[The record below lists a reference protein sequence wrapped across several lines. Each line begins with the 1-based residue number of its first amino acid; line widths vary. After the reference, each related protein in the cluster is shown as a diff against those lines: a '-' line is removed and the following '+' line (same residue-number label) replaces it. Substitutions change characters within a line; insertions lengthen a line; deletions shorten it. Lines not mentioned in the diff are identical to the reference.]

1 MGDVSKVDQR
11 GFVNP
16 PRPAGPPGEPAFL
29 DGAAAAAH
37 LGVKRETLYAYASR
51 GLVRS
56 EPIGREGGDPSTP
69 RHGRERRYRKD
80 DLDRLKARHDAR
92 SGHGAVAAGALRW
105 GEPVLESALTAIDA
119 GGPRYRGQAAVELAE
134 SSSFEAVAELL
145 WSGVLPAEPPAWRAD
160 GIGVR
165 AGSLGALLPPGSHPL
180 ATLALAV
187 PALGAVD
194 PHRFGAEAEPEKVRA
209 RALVL
214 RLAALLGFA
223 ADRGRARAA
232 VASGSVARAVL
243 VGHGGRVDPAAERAV
258 NRALVLLADH
268 ELNASAFAVRI
279 TASAGADLYACF
291 SAGLAAAS
299 GPLHGGSCD
308 RVEAL
313 VADAGSAAGAR
324 AVVRALVRRGQ
335 DVPGFGHVLY
345 PEGDPRAPPLLRAA
359 LELAPRAGSLRT
371 LQALIDAM
379 GELGGAP
386 PTVDF
391 GLVAIALAL
400 ELPPGA
406 AVSLFAIGRA
416 AGWVA
421 HVLEQRAAGFI
432 LRPRA
437 RYVGVAPVQ
446 RA

>member
-1 MGDVSKVDQR
+1 MGDVTKVDQR

-16 PRPAGPPGEPAFL
+16 PREPPSQPAFL
-29 DGAAAAAH
+29 DGAAAAAL

-56 EPIGREGGDPSTP
+56 EPTGQ
-69 RHGRERRYRKD
+69 GRERRYRRD
-80 DLDRLKARHDAR
+80 DLERLKARHDAR

-119 GGPRYRGQAAVELAE
+119 GGPRYRGLPAVELAE
-134 SSSFEAVAELL
+134 SASFEAVAELL
-145 WSGVLPAEPPAWRAD
+145 WSGALPAERPAWRAV

-165 AGSLGALLPPGSHPL
+165 AGPLRALLPPGSHPL

-187 PALGAVD
+187 PALGAAD
-194 PHRFGAEAEPEKVRA
+194 PDRFGAAAEAEMARA
-209 RALVL
+209 RVLVL
-214 RLAALLGFA
+214 RLASLLGFA
-223 ADRGRARAA
+223 ADPGHARAA

-243 VGHGGRVDPAAERAV
+243 AGLGARPDPAAERAV
-258 NRALVLLADH
+258 DRALILLADH

-279 TASAGADLYACF
+279 TASARADLYACF

-313 VADAGSAAGAR
+313 VADAGSPAGAR
-324 AVVRALVRRGQ
+324 AVVRALVRRGEA
-335 DVPGFGHVLY
+335 VPGFGHVLY

-359 LELAPRAGSLRT
+359 VELAPRAGPLRT
-371 LQALIDAM
+371 LLALIDAM
-379 GELGGAP
+379 AEQGGAP

-391 GLVAIALAL
+391 GLVAVALAL
-400 ELPPGA
+400 GLPPGA
-406 AVSLFAIGRA
+406 AVSLFAVGRA

-421 HVLEQRAAGFI
+421 HVLEQREAGFI

-437 RYVGVAPVQ
+437 RYVGVT
-446 RA
+446 RS